1 MDIGKIL
8 IQIHTQH
15 VFPNAILSN
24 IMLLQLTKGILP
36 LYEIPKEVD
45 NFKITDNFPFNVHT

>member
-15 VFPNAILSN
+15 VFTNAILSN

-36 LYEIPKEVD
+36 LYEIQKELD